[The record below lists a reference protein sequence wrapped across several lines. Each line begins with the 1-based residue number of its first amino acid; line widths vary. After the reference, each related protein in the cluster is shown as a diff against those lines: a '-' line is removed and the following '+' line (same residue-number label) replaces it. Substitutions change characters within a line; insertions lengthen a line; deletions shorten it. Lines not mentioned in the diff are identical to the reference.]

1 MLLIL
6 LYLIVASAVVYAS
19 IRASHYIDLIDRT
32 TNLSGAF
39 LGGVLLS
46 AVTSLPELF
55 TSLSATLVLKKPSMC
70 IGNILG
76 SDLFNIAML
85 SAVMLMCFRNAGH
98 RKSAKG
104 NIAVAIYLIFIYAI
118 MMLDYLGLMHIE
130 LGTINIITFIFI
142 FIYILAVRHLSSGDG
157 TPDAED
163 DNDPEITLSLN
174 AIVFRFTLASIA
186 IIALSI
192 VMTYVTDAVATRF
205 NIGAG
210 FAGALLLGV
219 ATSLPE
225 VSSTIALFKIKNY
238 DIAVGNIVGSNLF
251 NFMVLCVA
259 DIASYRDSVYVYDD
273 SKVVS
278 LLIFGGI
285 ATLLTLPMLSMRNKL
300 VKIVCALTI
309 IACYVMFLLLE

>member
-1 MLLIL
+1 MLLLL
-6 LYLIVASAVVYAS
+6 LYIVVASAVVYAS

-55 TSLSATLVLKKPSMC
+55 TSLSAVLVLHKPSMC

-85 SAVMLMCFRNAGH
+85 CCVMLCCIGRTGN
-98 RKSAKG
+98 RRTAKG
-104 NIAVAIYLIFIYAI
+104 NIAVAVYLAVIYAV
-118 MMLDYLGLMHIE
+118 MMADRFGFIDIE
-130 LGTINIITFIFI
+130 LGTVNIITFIFI
-142 FIYILAVRHLSSGDG
+142 VIYVLAVRHLSGESSA
-157 TPDAED
+157 PDAGEESE
-163 DNDPEITLSLN
+163 PVTLSLR
-174 AIVFRFTLASIA
+174 AIAVRFVLASIA
-186 IIALSI
+186 IIGLSI
-192 VMTYVTDAVATRF
+192 AMTYVTDAVAEEF
-205 NIGAG
+205 SIGAG

-225 VSSTIALFKIKNY
+225 VSSTIALFRMKNY

-259 DIASYRDSVYVYDD
+259 DIASFRTSVYDYSDP
-273 SKVVS
+273 KVDW
-278 LLIFGGI
+278 LLFSGSV
-285 ATLLTLPMLSMRNKL
+285 ATLLMLPVLTVRNKA
-300 VKIVCALTI
+300 VKAVCSLAV
-309 IACYVMFLLLE
+309 IACYILFLLME